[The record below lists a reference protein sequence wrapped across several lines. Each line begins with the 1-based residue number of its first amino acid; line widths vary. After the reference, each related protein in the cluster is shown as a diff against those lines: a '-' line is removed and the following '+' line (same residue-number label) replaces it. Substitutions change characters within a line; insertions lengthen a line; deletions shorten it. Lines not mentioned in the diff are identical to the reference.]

1 MSELDTSEAAHQ
13 IATINEGVLKKP
25 VDLVVMKPVGGVSIQ
40 RATRLIY
47 NALIAHAQT
56 EMSRLGAPM
65 LSTETYNLHFSS
77 LLKTVKLET
86 SNFNK
91 CKEYVVGL
99 EDFKVVWE
107 SPNKTGVQVREA
119 VHMLSQSKLT
129 KKNGQFFLEF
139 AFPPYVNNLI
149 WSAVKNEEHA
159 LIMLRVLSSLGYV
172 GLCLY
177 EICAKFR
184 GIPQTARKPPE
195 WWQDALSQRGLG
207 PDEKRREWRKFKS
220 EKLKTAIEEINE
232 LTDLRIGLIEHRQGR
247 NVVSVQF
254 SLQKQRL
261 QLNPIKFLPN
271 MDLVERAVTLKVPE
285 PKAMSLL
292 KQHGDEKFEI
302 ALLKLANYKG
312 STPLERPWAYLSRCL
327 SNVEEPQEQKALF
340 EEKPDAIEH
349 REVKPITSLDVRDE
363 KTRSVDA
370 IRKEILEEL
379 RAESEKVRR
388 QYLEK
393 AERLILESGMK
404 LSSTEQLRL
413 KEAKI
418 TASFLGSKALEIYA
432 VEKYGSEW
440 KSANVSTPIARQEI
454 S

>member
-1 MSELDTSEAAHQ
+1 MTEMDTEEAAHQ
-13 IATINEGVLKKP
+13 IATIDEGLLKKP

-65 LSTETYNLHFSS
+65 LNTDTYSLHFSS

-91 CKEYVVGL
+91 CKEYVIGL

-119 VHMLSQSKLT
+119 AHMLSQSKLT
-129 KKNGQFFLEF
+129 KKDGQFFLEF

-149 WSAVKNEEHA
+149 WRAVKNEEHA

-247 NVVSVQF
+247 NVVAVQF
-254 SLQKQRL
+254 SIQRQRL
-261 QLNPIKFLPN
+261 QSDPIKFLPN
-271 MDLVERAVTLKVPE
+271 MDLVERAGMLKVPE

-292 KQHGDEKFEI
+292 KQHGDEKFER
-302 ALLKLANYKG
+302 ALHKLANYKG
-312 STPLERPWAYLSRCL
+312 STPLERPWAYLSKCL
-327 SNVEEPQEQKALF
+327 VNVEESQEQKSLF
-340 EEKPDAIEH
+340 EEKTNDVDH
-349 REVKPITSLDVRDE
+349 REVKPATPLDVRDKE
-363 KTRSVDA
+363 TKSVDA
-370 IRKEILEEL
+370 IRKQILEEL
-379 RAESEKVRR
+379 RAEADNVRR

-393 AERLILESGMK
+393 AERKILASGLK

-413 KEAKI
+413 KEAKV
-418 TASFLGSKALEIYA
+418 TASYLGSTALEIYA
-432 VEKYGSEW
+432 VEKYGSDW
-440 KSANVSTPIARQEI
+440 KSAIAATPITKLPT
-454 S
+454 

>member
-1 MSELDTSEAAHQ
+1 MSDLDTKEAAHQ
-13 IATINEGVLKKP
+13 IATIDEGVLKKP

-47 NALIAHAQT
+47 NALIAHAQI

-77 LLKTVKLET
+77 LLRTVKLET
-86 SNFNK
+86 ANFNK

-129 KKNGQFFLEF
+129 KKDGQFFLEF

-172 GLCLY
+172 GICLY

-220 EKLKTAIEEINE
+220 EKLKPAIEEINE
-232 LTDLRIGLIEHRQGR
+232 LTDLRISLIEHKQGR

-254 SLQKQRL
+254 AIQRQKLQSD
-261 QLNPIKFLPN
+261 PVKFLPN
-271 MDLVERAVTLKVPE
+271 MDLLEKAVALKVPE

-302 ALLKLANYKG
+302 ALGKLENYKG
-312 STPLERPWAYLSRCL
+312 STPLSRPWAYLSTCL
-327 SNVEEPQEQKALF
+327 SNGDEYPEQKPLF
-340 EEKPDAIEH
+340 EEKADDIAH
-349 REVKPITSLDVRDE
+349 REVKPITPLDVRDE
-363 KTRSVDA
+363 ETKTVDFL
-370 IRKEILEEL
+370 RKQILDEL
-379 RAESEKVRR
+379 RGETEHVRR

-393 AERLILESGMK
+393 AERQIISSGLK
-404 LSSTEQLRL
+404 LSATEQLRL
-413 KEAKI
+413 KEVKI
-418 TASFLGSKALEIYA
+418 TASYLGSTALEIYA
-432 VEKYGSEW
+432 VEKYGREW
-440 KSANVSTPIARQEI
+440 KESKVSMPITRMA
-454 S
+454 